1 MSATGVFVVMQKEL
15 FDQPAASSKE
25 ASRKRRI
32 APVAGAINSRHEL
45 REPNVAKLR
54 KSVGL
59 SQARF
64 AAALGISVATLQ
76 NWEQRRRRPD
86 GPARV
91 LLNVFKRHPKIVAE
105 SVAAAK
111 R

>member
-1 MSATGVFVVMQKEL
+1 MMQKEL
-15 FDQPAASSKE
+15 FDQPTGDSKNTP
-25 ASRKRRI
+25 RKRRT
-32 APVAGAINSRHEL
+32 APAIGEIKTRHEL

-64 AAALGISVATLQ
+64 AAALGISLPTLQ
-76 NWEQRRRRPD
+76 NWEQGRRRPD

>member
-1 MSATGVFVVMQKEL
+1 MQKEL
-15 FDQPAASSKE
+15 FDQPVGNSKVG
-25 ASRKRRI
+25 SRKLR
-32 APVAGAINSRHEL
+32 ATPVAGAVKTRIEL
-45 REPNVAKLR
+45 RIPDVAKLR

-64 AAALGISVATLQ
+64 AAALGISLATLQ
-76 NWEQRRRRPD
+76 NWEQGRRRPD

>member
-1 MSATGVFVVMQKEL
+1 MMQKEL
-15 FDQPAASSKE
+15 FDQPIGNSKVG
-25 ASRKRRI
+25 SRKRRA
-32 APVAGAINSRHEL
+32 APVAGAGKTRLEL
-45 REPNVAKLR
+45 RIPDVAKLR

-64 AAALGISVATLQ
+64 AAALGISLATLQ
-76 NWEQRRRRPD
+76 NWEQGRRRPD

>member
-1 MSATGVFVVMQKEL
+1 MQKEL
-15 FDQPAASSKE
+15 FDQPAGNSKE

-32 APVAGAINSRHEL
+32 APVAGAVKTRLEL

-64 AAALGISVATLQ
+64 AAALGISLATLQ

-105 SVAAAK
+105 AVAAAK

>member
-1 MSATGVFVVMQKEL
+1 MQKEL
-15 FDQPAASSKE
+15 FDQPASNSKE

-32 APVAGAINSRHEL
+32 APVAGTVKTRLQL

-64 AAALGISVATLQ
+64 AAALGISIATLQ

>member
-1 MSATGVFVVMQKEL
+1 MQKEL
-15 FDQPAASSKE
+15 FDQPAGSSKPV
-25 ASRKRRI
+25 SRKRRVNS
-32 APVAGAINSRHEL
+32 VAGAVKPRPEL

-59 SQARF
+59 SQSRF

-105 SVAAAK
+105 SVAAAT

>member
-1 MSATGVFVVMQKEL
+1 MQKEL
-15 FDQPAASSKE
+15 FDQPAGNSKDT
-25 ASRKRRI
+25 SRKRRI
-32 APVAGAINSRHEL
+32 APVAGAVKTRLEL

-64 AAALGISVATLQ
+64 AAALGISLATLQ

>member
-1 MSATGVFVVMQKEL
+1 MMQKEL
-15 FDQPAASSKE
+15 FDLPTGDSKNV
-25 ASRKRRI
+25 ARKRRT
-32 APVAGAINSRHEL
+32 APAFGEIKTRHEL

-76 NWEQRRRRPD
+76 NWEQGRRRPD

>member
-1 MSATGVFVVMQKEL
+1 MMQKEL
-15 FDQPAASSKE
+15 FDQPTSDSKNAA
-25 ASRKRRI
+25 RKRRT
-32 APVAGAINSRHEL
+32 APAFGEIKTRHEL

-76 NWEQRRRRPD
+76 NWEQGRRRPD

>member
-1 MSATGVFVVMQKEL
+1 MMQKEL
-15 FDQPAASSKE
+15 FDQPTGESKNT
-25 ASRKRRI
+25 ARKRRI
-32 APVAGAINSRHEL
+32 APAFGEIKTRHEL

-76 NWEQRRRRPD
+76 NWEQGRRRPD

>member
-1 MSATGVFVVMQKEL
+1 MQKEL
-15 FDQPAASSKE
+15 FDQPAGNAKE
-25 ASRKRRI
+25 SSRKRRSV
-32 APVAGAINSRHEL
+32 AVAGADKTHHEL

-76 NWEQRRRRPD
+76 NWEQGRRRPD

>member
-1 MSATGVFVVMQKEL
+1 MMQKEL
-15 FDQPAASSKE
+15 FDQPTGGSKDLP
-25 ASRKRRI
+25 RKRRA
-32 APVAGAINSRHEL
+32 APASGAINSRREL

-64 AAALGISVATLQ
+64 AAALGISLATLQ
-76 NWEQRRRRPD
+76 NWEQGRRRPD

-91 LLNVFKRHPKIVAE
+91 LLTVFKRHPKIVAE